1 MPTSPDTANYHIGKG
16 VISFQL
22 DGESAARD
30 LGNCPSLTYTPDI
43 QKKEHFSSRFGI
55 KTKDLTRIT
64 QVGATIKFSMEEV
77 TGENLALFALSDID
91 TNTAGD
97 TVLYGLSKTNFTG
110 VLSVVGANDI
120 GQQVDFTANVSF
132 VPAGDFSFVTDGDD
146 YSTIDVQA
154 EVLADDDGNYGV
166 WTVRDTAST

>member
-22 DGESAARD
+22 DGDSTMRD
-30 LGNCPSLTYTPDI
+30 LGNVPSFTYTPDI
-43 QKKEHFSSRFGI
+43 QKKEHFSSRLGV

-64 QVGATIKFSMEEV
+64 QVGATIKFSMEEI
-77 TGENLALFALSDID
+77 TGENLAMFALSEVTTD
-91 TNTAGD
+91 TAGD
-97 TVLYGLSKTNFTG
+97 VVLNGLSKTDFTG
-110 VLSVVGANDI
+110 VIQCIGTNDV

-146 YSTIDVQA
+146 YSTIDVQC
-154 EVLADDDGNYGV
+154 EVLADDDGNYGI

>member
-1 MPTSPDTANYHIGKG
+1 MT
-16 VISFQL
+16 
-22 DGESAARD
+22 
-30 LGNCPSLTYTPDI
+30 
-43 QKKEHFSSRFGI
+43 
-55 KTKDLTRIT
+55 
-64 QVGATIKFSMEEV
+64 
-77 TGENLALFALSDID
+77 
-91 TNTAGD
+91 
-97 TVLYGLSKTNFTG
+97 
-110 VLSVVGANDI
+110 VVGTNDV